1 MVGLPAV
8 PAPIVVAAAPP
19 PAPEMVTVGGVR
31 YPLPGL
37 DIFIRLIPQ
46 VRSKVAPV
54 PTPLVVT
61 WATGLLVFAP
71 AEIEPGLNNGYSSDG
86 TCGNCSNL

>member
-61 WATGLLVFAP
+61 WATGFAGCC
-71 AEIEPGLNNGYSSDG
+71 ACGDRAGVDNGYSSDG
-86 TCGNCSNL
+86 TCGKL